1 MVFLRPET
9 EKMKKNR
16 LLMIVLGNLTAFGP
30 FVTDFYLPCFKKLT
44 EDFTAT
50 APMVQLSLTAGML
63 GLALGQLLI
72 GPLSDKYGR
81 RSPLLWCLALF
92 VLSTAGC
99 MVSTNITVFILFRLL
114 QGAAGSAGLVISKS
128 IVSDRFDGLEMA
140 KYFAILGAV
149 QGAAPIIAPAL
160 GGVIFNV
167 SSWHWVFA
175 VLGIWGIILYFLCR
189 GLDESLPPEQRL
201 TGSIFKTFTGYG
213 SLFRNGKYLVMNLL
227 QAFGTAALM
236 CYISSSPF
244 IFQDHF
250 GLTSLQYSVCFAC
263 NALGLVLGSVVVMR
277 VENLHRMSLISVL
290 CILVSAVLV
299 SAALLLDW
307 KFVFFEAALVVLLFG
322 VGALTPIGNTLAMTA
337 VQDHRGSASALLG
350 CTPFLFGGIV
360 APLTGLGNMLHSTAL
375 LLLICALICLT
386 LQLLSRRWNY
396 TLEEK

>member
-1 MVFLRPET
+1 
-9 EKMKKNR
+9 MKKNR

-44 EDFTAT
+44 EDFA
-50 APMVQLSLTAGML
+50 ASASIVQMSLTAGMV

-72 GPLSDKYGR
+72 GPLADKYGR
-81 RSPLLWCLALF
+81 RSPLLWCMALF

-99 MVSTNITVFILFRLL
+99 MVSTNITMFILFRLL
-114 QGAAGSAGLVISKS
+114 QGCAGSAGLVISKT
-128 IVSDRFDGLEMA
+128 IVSDSFTGLEMA

-149 QGAAPIIAPAL
+149 QGAAPIFAPAL
-160 GGVIFNV
+160 GGVVFNV

-175 VLGIWGIILYFLCR
+175 VLGIWGIILYFLCHTLR
-189 GLDESLPPEQRL
+189 ESLPPEQRL
-201 TGSIFKTFTGYG
+201 TGPIFRTFKGYG
-213 SLFRNGKYLVMNLL
+213 SLFRNGKHLVMNLL

-250 GLTSLQYSVCFAC
+250 GLTSLQYSICFAC
-263 NALGLVLGSVVVMR
+263 NALGLVIGSVVVMR
-277 VENLHRMSLISVL
+277 VENLHRMSLVSVL

-299 SAALLLDW
+299 SAALLLGW
-307 KFVFFEAALVVLLFG
+307 KFIIFEASLVLLLFG
-322 VGALTPIGNTLAMTA
+322 VGALTPLGTTLAMTA
-337 VQDHRGSASALLG
+337 VGDHRGAASALLG

-375 LLLICALICLT
+375 LLTICALICLT
-386 LQLLSRRWNY
+386 LHLLSLRWDY
-396 TLEEK
+396 SLDEK